1 MGKGFRQQVRQ
12 VAGTPVI
19 SSEEKQETRLLVRTH
34 ADNRGANKTRTSC
47 GIFWRTRRK
56 SFSSI
61 QTVQESFW
69 VAAEKVHS
77 ESGQQHLLQG
87 GPPHTPAPNKT
98 SVCVH
103 LGTAF
108 KLFHLF
114 IKPEIRGADVPS
126 SALKGPCGKAASRQ
140 HHIAAN
146 K

>member
-1 MGKGFRQQVRQ
+1 MGKDFLQQLRQ
-12 VAGTPVI
+12 VAGTPII

-34 ADNRGANKTRTSC
+34 ADNRGANKTQTSC

-61 QTVQESFW
+61 QTVEESFR
-69 VAAEKVHS
+69 VAAEKEHS
-77 ESGQQHLLQG
+77 ESGGQHHNID
-87 GPPHTPAPNKT
+87 PPNTPTPNKT

-108 KLFHLF
+108 KPFHLF

-126 SALKGPCGKAASRQ
+126 SALHGSLWRSCLTSAPQSSE
-140 HHIAAN
+140 
-146 K
+146 